1 MPIQAIVYF
10 RGIIINFLYLNI
22 LNSFLFTS
30 FIFLNLSVQTQEKVN
45 IVTWNSDDMFCEK
58 DIKSRMELRELAN
71 DLTPDVLLLQEVKSA
86 AIVGAIKET
95 MGLADYYHAATNF
108 NQKGNNA
115 LDNCKKDRS
124 SFDIGIISKY
134 PITEFYEYTFK
145 LDNPTDQPEKLIPN
159 TAIPNHAG
167 AKSPKRGYLW
177 ARLEQIKTIFIG
189 VHLSHSFGN
198 RNCDDYK
205 MSSYQREAVAFSIV
219 IQLKKDL
226 KNFPDY
232 QYVVAGDFNIGIS
245 DYKLNG
251 VDLEV
256 DECAGCQVSD
266 CVDETHAILN
276 GQVFFSAPMVSLVVD
291 LDKPT
296 QEDPKY
302 WYMGPIDNM
311 YVMKNTL
318 ELFAPAQRGKS
329 RYGSDHWPIFTQ
341 MSQ

>member
-1 MPIQAIVYF
+1 LKSHILHQFALFILIV
-10 RGIIINFLYLNI
+10 
-22 LNSFLFTS
+22 
-30 FIFLNLSVQTQEKVN
+30 SVVRAQEKVN

-58 DIKSRMELRELAN
+58 NIKSRVELKELAN

-86 AIVGAIKET
+86 AVVGAIKEA

-134 PITEFYEYTFK
+134 PISEFYEYTFK
-145 LDNPTDQPEKLIPN
+145 LDNPTDQPEKLIPAP
-159 TAIPNHAG
+159 AIPNHDNANL
-167 AKSPKRGYLW
+167 PKRGFLW

-189 VHLSHSFGN
+189 IHLSHSFTDK
-198 RNCDDYK
+198 NCNAYSI
-205 MSSYQREAVAFSIV
+205 SSYKREAVASSIV

-232 QYVVAGDFNIGIS
+232 QYLVAGDFNIGIS

-256 DECAGCQVSD
+256 DECDGCQASD

-276 GQVFFSAPMVSLVVD
+276 GKVFFSAPMVSLVED

-296 QEDPKY
+296 QENPKF